1 MPCQKKQHQKIRMQ
15 NFFSHKC
22 YCQTILK
29 THANYIY
36 FVSRRYYY
44 IWKEN
49 IFTTIRSFPYAA
61 FNARYNIFAD
71 GIFVF
76 VFVTR
81 ICRILISLNWNTFF
95 PNLIIKQKCDRNTGM
110 MWLNYQNKNNI
121 FGELF
126 ISAHILLTIAHYSL
140 SQCIWF

>member
-95 PNLIIKQKCDRNTGM
+95 PNLIIKQKCDRNTGIIDVIKLSKQKHNF
-110 MWLNYQNKNNI
+110 WKDFYFSTNFTDNYS
-121 FGELF
+121 F
-126 ISAHILLTIAHYSL
+126 
-140 SQCIWF
+140 

>member
-1 MPCQKKQHQKIRMQ
+1 MSEKTTPKNSHAKI
-15 NFFSHKC
+15 FFSHKC

-95 PNLIIKQKCDRNTGM
+95 PNLIIKQK
-110 MWLNYQNKNNI
+110 MWSKHKDVIKLSKQKQHFWKAFYFSTNSNNNYS
-121 FGELF
+121 F
-126 ISAHILLTIAHYSL
+126 
-140 SQCIWF
+140 